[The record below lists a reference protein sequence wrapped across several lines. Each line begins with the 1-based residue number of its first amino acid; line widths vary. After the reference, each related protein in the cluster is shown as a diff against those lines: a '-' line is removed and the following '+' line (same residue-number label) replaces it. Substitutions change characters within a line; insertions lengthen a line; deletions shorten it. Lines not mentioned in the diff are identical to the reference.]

1 MHSLVTRALRT
12 IVRPT
17 VLRLFRV
24 HATYTSAAID
34 ALGRGRVIVCAN
46 HVSLLDGVLIALV
59 SPSPLVFGV
68 DPDFSRRSPIAMRGM
83 ATLAWMG
90 FGRIVPIDA
99 RSPFG
104 IRALAKALEAGEN
117 VMLFP
122 EGRIAPT
129 GARLVDQPGA
139 TWLCHRTSAR
149 IVWASIAGAERSRLF
164 AKAGRE
170 LWPRITI
177 RL

>member
-1 MHSLVTRALRT
+1 MHRLVTRALRA

-24 HATYTSAAID
+24 HATYTTD
-34 ALGRGRVIVCAN
+34 ALARGGVIVCAN

-68 DPDFSRRSPIAMRGM
+68 DPDFSQRSPIAMRGM

-90 FGRIVPIDA
+90 FGRVVPIDA

-104 IRALAKALEAGEN
+104 IRALAKALAAG
-117 VMLFP
+117 
-122 EGRIAPT
+122 
-129 GARLVDQPGA
+129 
-139 TWLCHRTSAR
+139 
-149 IVWASIAGAERSRLF
+149 
-164 AKAGRE
+164 
-170 LWPRITI
+170 
-177 RL
+177 

>member
-1 MHSLVTRALRT
+1 MYSLASRALRP
-12 IVRPT
+12 IVRHT
-17 VLRLFRV
+17 VLRFFRV
-24 HATYTSAAID
+24 HATYTSHAAGVL
-34 ALGRGRVIVCAN
+34 AQGRVIVCAN

-83 ATLAWMG
+83 AILSWLG
-90 FGRIVPIDA
+90 FGRVVPIDA

-104 IRALAKALEAGEN
+104 IRALAKALAAGEN

-129 GARLVDQPGA
+129 GARLADQPGA
-139 TWLCHRTSAR
+139 TWLRDRASAR
-149 IVWASIAGAERSRLF
+149 IVWASIVGADRSRLF